1 MPEHDVLVLGAGH
14 NGLVAAA
21 YLAKAGVDVGVVEA
35 RDFVGGGAQTRENTL
50 PGFKQETDA
59 VAHVLI
65 QANPLITND
74 ELGLKSKYGLEYIY
88 PDVQFANVFPDG
100 SYFCS
105 YADIDR
111 TCESIARI
119 SPRDGEAYKQFYE
132 YSKGVLDFLLASLFS
147 PCPPFGQIVAMLD
160 STPEGQE
167 VLRALLM
174 SSWDIVNEYF
184 YDERVKA
191 GLLKLANEPMMF
203 PEAKGTGVYLFL
215 MVPLVHLYKMGTP
228 RGGGVEM
235 PHALVRCIEANGGHI
250 YLNSRVS
257 KITTSGGRAT
267 GVRLE
272 SGEEMKAKRGVMCGI
287 HVKHLFG
294 GGLVDG
300 APDDIVRKVQRTTP
314 SSHSTLTAN
323 YALNEAPKYKVG
335 GDADRALLV
344 ELLPFMDGFRQHYD
358 DCRLGIPPRQKVPY
372 VACHSYVDPTKAP
385 EGKASIQLYD
395 PSPYDLRDG
404 GPQKWDE
411 IKEQEED
418 RKLDWFRQ
426 FATNMGPENILART
440 IISPLDLERWSPNYI
455 EGDVVGLGSDLYQYL
470 SNRPIPPLGQYRTP
484 IEGLYLCGPTSHPG
498 GGITGGGRAPVQ
510 VVMEDLGI
518 DFNKVIG

>member
-203 PEAKGTGVYLFL
+203 PEAKG
-215 MVPLVHLYKMGTP
+215 
-228 RGGGVEM
+228 
-235 PHALVRCIEANGGHI
+235 
-250 YLNSRVS
+250 
-257 KITTSGGRAT
+257 
-267 GVRLE
+267 
-272 SGEEMKAKRGVMCGI
+272 
-287 HVKHLFG
+287 
-294 GGLVDG
+294 
-300 APDDIVRKVQRTTP
+300 
-314 SSHSTLTAN
+314 
-323 YALNEAPKYKVG
+323 
-335 GDADRALLV
+335 
-344 ELLPFMDGFRQHYD
+344 
-358 DCRLGIPPRQKVPY
+358 
-372 VACHSYVDPTKAP
+372 
-385 EGKASIQLYD
+385 
-395 PSPYDLRDG
+395 
-404 GPQKWDE
+404 
-411 IKEQEED
+411 
-418 RKLDWFRQ
+418 
-426 FATNMGPENILART
+426 
-440 IISPLDLERWSPNYI
+440 
-455 EGDVVGLGSDLYQYL
+455 
-470 SNRPIPPLGQYRTP
+470 
-484 IEGLYLCGPTSHPG
+484 
-498 GGITGGGRAPVQ
+498 
-510 VVMEDLGI
+510 
-518 DFNKVIG
+518 

>member
-1 MPEHDVLVLGAGH
+1 
-14 NGLVAAA
+14 
-21 YLAKAGVDVGVVEA
+21 
-35 RDFVGGGAQTRENTL
+35 
-50 PGFKQETDA
+50 
-59 VAHVLI
+59 
-65 QANPLITND
+65 
-74 ELGLKSKYGLEYIY
+74 
-88 PDVQFANVFPDG
+88 VFPDG

-132 YSKGVLDFLLASLFS
+132 YSKGVLNFLLASLFS
-147 PCPPFGQIVAMLD
+147 PCPPFGQIVGMLD

-215 MVPLVHLYKMGTP
+215 MVPMLHQYSLGTP
-228 RGGGVEM
+228 RGGGIQL
-235 PHALVRCIEANGGHI
+235 PLALVRCIEDNGGHV
-250 YLNSRVS
+250 YLNSKVT
-257 KITTSGGRAT
+257 KITTSGGKAT
-267 GVRLE
+267 GIRLE
-272 SGEEMKAKRGVMCGI
+272 SGEEMKAKQAIMCGL
-287 HVKHLFG
+287 HVKYVFG
-294 GGLVDG
+294 GGLLDD
-300 APDDIVRKVQRTTP
+300 APKDIVRKVQRTNA

-323 YALNEAPKYKVG
+323 YAVNEAPNYKAG
-335 GDADRALLV
+335 GDVNRSMVV

-372 VACHSYVDPTKAP
+372 VACHSLVDPTKAP
-385 EGKASIQLYD
+385 EGKHCFQFYD
-395 PSPYDLRDG
+395 PSPYDLQDG

-418 RKLDWFRQ
+418 RKLDWLREFT
-426 FATNMGPENILART
+426 TNMGPENILGRA
-440 IISPLDLERWSPNYI
+440 IMSPLDLERWSPNYI
-455 EGDVVGLGSDLYQYL
+455 EGDVMALGSDLYQYL

-498 GGITGGGRAPVQ
+498 GTICGGGRAPVQ